1 MGIYKRIKEN
11 WANDKNGFGNI
22 VYLETGTGKTY
33 IAIMLLKYMFS
44 DKYVDY
50 QLRLSQ
56 TPTDDPNGLQKMEI
70 PEESEEDVKMWPSSD
85 DVIKEI
91 KDKRA
96 MQVEDWLETNTLET
110 ELKKQ
115 KKVVFITPT

>member
-1 MGIYKRIKEN
+1 
-11 WANDKNGFGNI
+11 
-22 VYLETGTGKTY
+22 
-33 IAIMLLKYMFS
+33 
-44 DKYVDY
+44 
-50 QLRLSQ
+50 
-56 TPTDDPNGLQKMEI
+56 MEI

-96 MQVEDWLETNTLET
+96 MQVEDWLETNTLEE

>member
-1 MGIYKRIKEN
+1 
-11 WANDKNGFGNI
+11 
-22 VYLETGTGKTY
+22 
-33 IAIMLLKYMFS
+33 
-44 DKYVDY
+44 
-50 QLRLSQ
+50 
-56 TPTDDPNGLQKMEI
+56 MEI

-96 MQVEDWLETNTLET
+96 MQVEDWLETNTLEV

-115 KKVVFITPT
+115 KKVVFITPTQNLVEQQATTIEAYTNLCVGRYHGG